1 MYNKLFILLIIKYSM
16 SKIKVQIVYPEFPD
30 TFWSFRESLKYVGKK
45 WVMTPT
51 GAATVAAMFPQEDF
65 EVQRII
71 DLNVEKLTDEQ
82 IRSADLLG
90 ISSMKI
96 QES

>member
-45 WVMTPT
+45 WVM
-51 GAATVAAMFPQEDF
+51 
-65 EVQRII
+65 
-71 DLNVEKLTDEQ
+71 
-82 IRSADLLG
+82 
-90 ISSMKI
+90 
-96 QES
+96 